1 MLSAFELIDNCVEHY
16 EHAADNSVYAR
27 VCGLTLLK
35 GKNLAQGALSLVL
48 DALGQE
54 SGALLRP
61 LIEYIELLT
70 YLRKFPEQAER
81 AAENDLPPAGKRA
94 QAIEGIYKGLR
105 DHLNEHASHSA
116 YSHFSLSHLLT
127 PELSFRRLQ
136 AFTPHV
142 LDRNFTDFTVQ
153 LQFLLQE
160 GLLALEHVPS
170 VPLSELAMRGEALR
184 LRTLS
189 VFGLDDA

>member
-1 MLSAFELIDNCVEHY
+1 MPT
-16 EHAADNSVYAR
+16 
-27 VCGLTLLK
+27 G
-35 GKNLAQGALSLVL
+35 
-48 DALGQE
+48 
-54 SGALLRP
+54 
-61 LIEYIELLT
+61 
-70 YLRKFPEQAER
+70 
-81 AAENDLPPAGKRA
+81 
-94 QAIEGIYKGLR
+94 
-105 DHLNEHASHSA
+105 
-116 YSHFSLSHLLT
+116 
-127 PELSFRRLQ
+127 